1 MMLPALYL
9 LAAYLLGAIP
19 TGYLAGKMLRGID
32 IRKEGSGNMG
42 ATNVLRVLGK
52 GPGAVVLLIDI
63 CKGAAAVAL
72 LPGLFGVAGSWPLL
86 GALAA
91 VLGHNYTC
99 FLGFKGGKGVATSA
113 GACLGLAPHAMLA
126 VIVIFILVAALGRMV
141 SLASIIAA
149 TALPGLVWYY
159 GEQGAAPPAPGQ
171 FLYLALLLAIFIWAR
186 HIPNIKRIMAGTE
199 NKLGKKA

>member
-1 MMLPALYL
+1 MNLGLYL

-19 TGYLAGKMLRGID
+19 TGYLAGKLLRGID

-52 GPGAVVLLIDI
+52 GPGAFVLIFDI

-72 LPGLFGVAGSWPLL
+72 LPLYFGIGGSWLLL

-113 GACLGLAPHAMLA
+113 GVCIGLAPHAMLWV
-126 VIVIFILVAALGRMV
+126 VIIFVVVTALSRMV
-141 SLASIIAA
+141 SLGSLTAA
-149 TALPGLVWYY
+149 AALPLLVCYC
-159 GEQGAAPPAPGQ
+159 GEVGALPPAPGQ
-171 FLYLALLLAIFIWAR
+171 VFYLALALTLFIWLR
-186 HIPNIKRIMAGTE
+186 HIPNMKRILAGTE
-199 NKLGKKA
+199 NKLGKKKA